1 MCDDGGNRSAFLC
14 NKAGGALN
22 MGEDIGFDENVA
34 RNSGARSCNDEI
46 DISNS
51 GDLSKYL
58 INHEPGLEVDITF
71 YRDGVLRTI
80 ELILASSQ

>member
-1 MCDDGGNRSAFLC
+1 MSTKLQV
-14 NKAGGALN
+14 
-22 MGEDIGFDENVA
+22 EDVIVKL
-34 RNSGARSCNDEI
+34 DEI
-46 DISNS
+46 DIFNS

-58 INHEPGLEVDITF
+58 INHEPGLEVEIRF